1 MGVFLLYMTYILVVF
16 DEDSSAVQRIFSY
29 LFQWKTA
36 SQVESRKETF
46 ILRHVE
52 KRRSRRAVIE

>member
-1 MGVFLLYMTYILVVF
+1 MTYILVVF